1 MAKRKAATN
10 KRPAAKTTPEKAEPK
25 VIALAERLGTL
36 LGRARN
42 KADGLLNKATL
53 RPKSVARKTKKS
65 AAVPKPPGKRS
76 RKPPPEELFDPRLG
90 EPMGKQ
96 MGQKS
101 VGKGRGAR
109 S

>member
-1 MAKRKAATN
+1 MATRKAATN
-10 KRPAAKTTPEKAEPK
+10 KRPAAKTTRESVEPK

-36 LGRARN
+36 LGRARK
-42 KADGLLNKATL
+42 KADGLLTSATL
-53 RPKSVARKTKKS
+53 RQKLGAKKTKKS
-65 AAVPKPPGKRS
+65 AAVPKAPGKRS

-101 VGKGRGAR
+101 VGKSRGAR